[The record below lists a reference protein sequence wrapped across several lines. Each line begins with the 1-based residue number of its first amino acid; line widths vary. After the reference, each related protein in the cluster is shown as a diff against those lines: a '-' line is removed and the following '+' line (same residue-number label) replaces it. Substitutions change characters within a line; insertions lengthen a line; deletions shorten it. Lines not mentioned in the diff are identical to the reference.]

1 MVLAPKGR
9 RKGVAT
15 KQRGR
20 PTVSGKRRAQKDF
33 VDKTECE
40 EIRRQA
46 ERDYYLWVMM
56 NLTSLHSTYGLA
68 VPDWHVDAPPVNGR
82 NPREAQETEGIAGG
96 ELPPQPEAGQCLSFR
111 VPPRPYFWDPTTFLT
126 RAGDSNE
133 VVFVD
138 RSHSRYEN
146 GEMRED
152 CLVDFHSDFEPGLF
166 RFPIQPAP
174 GLIFRRP
181 IQDPEPEGVTPCE
194 IVPILPIPD
203 YPVSAK
209 EVITSLLLAGGSCK
223 SYRIDPDD
231 PGQRILAT
239 GTFQLPIGLLERML
253 EFGEASGWRE
263 PLPSLIRMVRHLDF
277 FCGLWSNCET
287 FHKRSQS

>member
-1 MVLAPKGR
+1 MVHAPRGR

-20 PTVSGKRRAQKDF
+20 RAVSGKDGSQKDF
-33 VDKTECE
+33 ADKTERE
-40 EIRRQA
+40 DIRRQA
-46 ERDYYLWVMM
+46 VRDYYLWVQM
-56 NLTSLHSTYGLA
+56 NLTSLHSTYRLA
-68 VPDWHVDAPPVNGR
+68 IPDWSADVPPVNGR
-82 NPREAQETEGIAGG
+82 NAREAEETEGVTDG
-96 ELPPQPEAGQCLSFR
+96 ELKPQSEAEQRLPFR

-126 RAGDSNE
+126 RAGDSDK
-133 VVFVD
+133 VMFID
-138 RSHSRYEN
+138 RSHSRE
-146 GEMRED
+146 GSGLMREG

-166 RFPIQPAP
+166 QFPIQPAP

-194 IVPILPIPD
+194 IVPILPIPG
-203 YPVSAK
+203 YPISAK

-239 GTFQLPIGLLERML
+239 GTFLVPVALLERML
-253 EFGEASGWRE
+253 ELGEASGWRE

-277 FCGLWSNCET
+277 FCSLWTNCET
-287 FHKRSQS
+287 FPERSHS